1 MTMQDVHIS
10 IAEVIEV
17 RGYGLNAPELLSVAV
32 SASDRLPLCPK
43 GTVFDVENVFI
54 TSKGLVEI
62 KTTHTSKVDRS
73 YIPPEWSKG
82 EEDPQAAAVYCLG
95 AVLRAAGAEE
105 ASDVDLFSLVN
116 ILTVAM
122 TGTRPTAHRMG
133 QMARN
138 QLRGRDPASMLMCVY
153 EELMGDEETNNIDV
167 GDLDDLEDDEF
178 LDDEVGG
185 NENSTRGQMMEEVT
199 FY

>member
-1 MTMQDVHIS
+1 MPAQEVQIS

-32 SASDRLPLCPK
+32 SASDRLPPCPK
-43 GTVFDVENVFI
+43 GIVFDTENVFLN
-54 TSKGLVEI
+54 SKGQIEI
-62 KTTHTSKVDRS
+62 KTVATSRVDRS
-73 YIPPEWSKG
+73 FVPPEWAKG

-105 ASDVDLFSLVN
+105 AADVDLFSLVN

-138 QLRGRDPASMLMCVY
+138 QLRGRDPASMLMCIY
-153 EELMGDEETNNIDV
+153 EELMGDEETNQVSI
-167 GDLDDLEDDEF
+167 LKIRTKKTI
-178 LDDEVGG
+178 EVLVLK
-185 NENSTRGQMMEEVT
+185 NEIRKH
-199 FY
+199 